1 MRIERLGW
9 IGAKGAAAHCAG
21 GELAA
26 ARSPDFAENGRP
38 GLGFRRGSAWD
49 LEHDTGNAR
58 AGSARSLDVAES
70 TFDGEV
76 ARQGDGERTGMHG
89 SERER
94 GR

>member
-1 MRIERLGW
+1 MKWGERSG
-9 IGAKGAAAHCAG
+9 GA
-21 GELAA
+21 LRRRRAA

-38 GLGFRRGSAWD
+38 GLGFRHGSAWD

>member
-1 MRIERLGW
+1 MGRKER
-9 IGAKGAAAHCAG
+9 AAHCAD

-26 ARSPDFAENGRP
+26 VRSPDFTENGRP

-58 AGSARSLDVAES
+58 AGSARSLDVAEG

>member
-1 MRIERLGW
+1 MGRVG
-9 IGAKGAAAHCAG
+9 GGTVTPAAAF
-21 GELAA
+21 AA